1 MTPAPFTRLSRIA
14 YARLP
19 TPLDEAPR
27 LARALRLSAF
37 TVKREDLSGDA
48 LGGNKLRQMDFI
60 LAEAMAQRVNAL
72 VTTAAAQSNFCRAL
86 AGACARLGLQC
97 HLLLRGEPGQPP
109 GGNLLLGGLFGATIT
124 WTPITDPWDPAVSV
138 ALEQIAAN
146 LVQSGQRPYIIQ
158 LPARSAGLAA
168 VGWAEGAAELAAQ
181 WDASG
186 ADPAVLA
193 VACGSGLTA
202 AGLALGLKR
211 LGRATR
217 VLGISVQQP
226 APRLLPWMVE
236 AANRAAALAGWETQ
250 LLPGDLD
257 VTDDQVAP
265 GYGKPSPAS
274 LAAVRLAGR
283 EAGLVLDPV
292 YSGKALAGLAACIR
306 DGRVPAGASVTLLHS
321 GGAPGLFYHAAS
333 FA

>member
-1 MTPAPFTRLSRIA
+1 MTVAPFTRLSRIA

-27 LARALRLSAF
+27 LAASLGLRAL
-37 TVKREDLSGDA
+37 TIKREDLSGDA

-60 LAEAMAQRVNAL
+60 LAEAAAQGADTL

-86 AGACARLGLQC
+86 AGACARLGWHC
-97 HLLLRGEPGQPP
+97 HLLLRGGPGQPP
-109 GGNLLLGGLFGATIT
+109 SGNLLLDHIFGATVT
-124 WTPITDPWDPAVSV
+124 WTSIADPWDPAVAMALDQV
-138 ALEQIAAN
+138 AAG
-146 LVQSGQRPYIIQ
+146 LVQAGRRPYIIQ

-168 VGWAEGAAELAAQ
+168 AGWAEGAAELVAQ

-186 ADPAVLA
+186 ADPALLA

-217 VLGISVQQP
+217 VLAISVQQP
-226 APRLLPWMVE
+226 ASRLLPWMLE
-236 AANRAAALAGWETQ
+236 AAGRAAALAGWETQ
-250 LLPGDLD
+250 LSPGDLD

-292 YSGKALAGLAACIR
+292 YSGKALAGLDACIR
-306 DGRVPAGASVTLLHS
+306 DGRVPAGATATLLHS
-321 GGAPGLFYHAAS
+321 GGAPGLFHHAAE